1 VGSYQDVLAPES
13 TDAKKVTRLVLCAGK
28 LHYDMEGHARR
39 AEAPGTALA
48 RVELL
53 YPFPADEITKL
64 VESYPN
70 LSEVVWA
77 QEEPRNMGALTY
89 IGPRLRGVVPRKIPL
104 SYVAR
109 PDRASPAEGK
119 AKDHVKQQ
127 DALVLE
133 ALGLVEPAK

>member
-1 VGSYQDVLAPES
+1 VLPDPNVE
-13 TDAKKVTRLVLCAGK
+13 DAGKITRLVLCSGK
-28 LHYDMEGHARR
+28 FYYDVQGHDRR
-39 AEAPGTALA
+39 SEADHVAVG

-53 YPFPADEITKL
+53 YPFPAERLTQL

-70 LSEVVWA
+70 LREVVWA

-104 SYVAR
+104 AHASR

-119 AKDHVKQQ
+119 AKAHVKQQ
-127 DALVLE
+127 AALVLE
-133 ALGLVEPAK
+133 ALGLDAAEPESE